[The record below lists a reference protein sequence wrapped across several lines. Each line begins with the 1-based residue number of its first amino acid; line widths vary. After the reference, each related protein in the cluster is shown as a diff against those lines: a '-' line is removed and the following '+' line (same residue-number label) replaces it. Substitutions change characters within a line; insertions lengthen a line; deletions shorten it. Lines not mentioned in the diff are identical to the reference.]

1 MEDKILKALLK
12 PSKYGI
18 DLDISKYVVEEAEIS
33 EYANEDENK
42 ILEKASEKI
51 GIEKEKFNYI
61 QINQKAIFKKYQE
74 KGLIVIPLKKAIEEN
89 EIAKKFSWKIID
101 PSYDKYTALTYLKGN
116 DIGYFIYVPPN
127 TKIDFPIYNCLIL
140 KKDIQL
146 VHNLIFVD
154 KNSEAHIISGCTVP
168 HQTEGIHIGISEFY
182 ISKNAKASFTM
193 LHSWSKNVHVRPR
206 TVAYV
211 EENGEFINYYIS
223 YSEVASLQMYPKVIL
238 NDNAK
243 TQMYSL
249 IIGKNNAKYDIG
261 SEAILNG
268 KNSSA
273 EIISRVI
280 ALEESEIIT
289 RAKIIGKNYSKGHIE
304 CFGLIES
311 EKAKISTYPILISKN
326 QEATLTHEA
335 AIGKISREEIEYLM
349 AKGFNEEEA
358 KSIIIRG
365 FSNIEVKELPEIIRK
380 QIQYIK
386 DRFLKITL

>member
-1 MEDKILKALLK
+1 MENKILKALSK

-18 DLDISKYVVEEAEIS
+18 DLDISKYIIEEAKIS
-33 EYANEDENK
+33 EYVNEEESK
-42 ILEKASEKI
+42 ILEKSSEKI

-61 QINQKAIFKKYQE
+61 QINQKAIFKKYEE
-74 KGLIVIPLKKAIEEN
+74 KNIIVIPLKKAIEEN

-127 TKIDFPIYNCLIL
+127 TKVDFPIYNCLIL
-140 KKDIQL
+140 KKNIQL

-154 KNSEAHIISGCTVP
+154 KNSEAHIVSGCTVP

-182 ISKNAKASFTM
+182 ISRNAKASFTM
-193 LHSWSKNVHVRPR
+193 IHSWSKNVHVRPR

-238 NDNAK
+238 NNNSKAH
-243 TQMYSL
+243 MYSL
-249 IIGKNNAKYDIG
+249 IIGRNNAKYDVG
-261 SEAILNG
+261 SKAILNG

-289 RAKIIGKNYSKGHIE
+289 RAKIIGKNLSRGHIE

-326 QEATLTHEA
+326 KEAVLTHEA

-349 AKGFNEEEA
+349 ARGFNEEEA
-358 KSIIIRG
+358 KSLIIKG
-365 FSNIEVKELPEIIRK
+365 FSSIEVKGLPEIIKK
-380 QIQYIK
+380 QIEIIK
-386 DRFLKITL
+386 NKSLNL

>member
-1 MEDKILKALLK
+1 
-12 PSKYGI
+12 
-18 DLDISKYVVEEAEIS
+18 
-33 EYANEDENK
+33 
-42 ILEKASEKI
+42 
-51 GIEKEKFNYI
+51 
-61 QINQKAIFKKYQE
+61 
-74 KGLIVIPLKKAIEEN
+74 
-89 EIAKKFSWKIID
+89 
-101 PSYDKYTALTYLKGN
+101 
-116 DIGYFIYVPPN
+116 
-127 TKIDFPIYNCLIL
+127 
-140 KKDIQL
+140 
-146 VHNLIFVD
+146 
-154 KNSEAHIISGCTVP
+154 
-168 HQTEGIHIGISEFY
+168 
-182 ISKNAKASFTM
+182 
-193 LHSWSKNVHVRPR
+193 
-206 TVAYV
+206 
-211 EENGEFINYYIS
+211 
-223 YSEVASLQMYPKVIL
+223 MYPKVIL

-273 EIISRVI
+273 EIISRAI

-386 DRFLKITL
+386 DRFLKTTL